1 MSGNGYSRTT
11 GKSVQRQNWLAHN
24 VTTLNTSKE
33 TQEDMLLNEL
43 VMMQGSLTDDEDMV
57 DNTSSVLA
65 ITALNARNTTETDS
79 VRARYWDSGALLGNP
94 LESPKGGK
102 SIFSSEVVRTLQDR
116 ITCTWTYDA
125 GPSGEI
131 KPSNR
136 SRVYLVACHC
146 SEASLEAMD
155 WAIQTLV
162 RNGNE
167 LHVAMVIS
175 GKDGKI
181 KQHDGVEDP
190 ESVLKTLNDR
200 VKERLDGKPLF
211 HVQATICVMYGNVR
225 KKLHELIQNLNP
237 ATVVCGSQGRK
248 NRVQGIL
255 NAPVSGFLIH
265 NSLVPVVVI
274 QTSRKAKK
282 RQIRWT
288 QCKLATQLR
297 GMLGPVDSKIEE
309 VDPAVVL

>member
-181 KQHDGVEDP
+181 KQHDGVEDVRVPFSPTIPFWLTPFLFPFVQP

-225 KKLHELIQNLNP
+225 KKLHELVRPHNP
-237 ATVVCGSQGRK
+237 LSNTV
-248 NRVQGIL
+248 
-255 NAPVSGFLIH
+255 
-265 NSLVPVVVI
+265 
-274 QTSRKAKK
+274 
-282 RQIRWT
+282 
-288 QCKLATQLR
+288 
-297 GMLGPVDSKIEE
+297 
-309 VDPAVVL
+309 